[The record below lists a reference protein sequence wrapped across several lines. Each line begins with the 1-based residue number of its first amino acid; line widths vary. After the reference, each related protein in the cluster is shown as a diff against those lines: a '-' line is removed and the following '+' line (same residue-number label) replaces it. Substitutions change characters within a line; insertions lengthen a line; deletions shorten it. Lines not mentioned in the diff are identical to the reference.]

1 MALKQNDINHVSQL
15 IYLATLA
22 RNYAADIA
30 STCAQFVA
38 NRELSANKTTT
49 ITSASTDEQYP
60 SAAAVYTL
68 FQSITNANEVS
79 Y

>member
-1 MALKQNDINHVSQL
+1 MALKQTDINHVSQL

-30 STCAQFVA
+30 NTCAQLIS
-38 NRELSANKTTT
+38 NREASANKITT
-49 ITSASTDEQYP
+49 ITSESTNTQYP
-60 SAAAVYTL
+60 SAAAVWTL